1 MAVQRVKSK
10 LAKTKVLEQHC
21 YIRDFIPLTRELSK
35 VSLNEML
42 TQHSM
47 VYIKPDIGSFGNGV
61 MRIEQQ
67 PDGLYRLQLQS
78 DIYSYSSFDRLY
90 EGIRKLAGHKKYLV
104 QRGIELLRYNDRRFD
119 LRVMV
124 QKNPKGKWE
133 TTGIIG
139 RLAHPAKAVTNY
151 HSGGTP
157 LSFEQLT
164 QAILTDEE
172 RQALTQRLKLIGA
185 AAASGLQSAYPRLKE
200 LGLDIAIDTD
210 KRPWLLEVNTLP
222 DPWLFRKHDDPAVF
236 RKIYHYAA
244 AYGRFKHSRRS
255 KRARQLRS
263 SGHAHKTQKPSP

>member
-10 LAKTKVLEQHC
+10 LAKTKVLERHC
-21 YIRDFIPLTRELSK
+21 YIRDFIPLTRKLSK
-35 VSLNEML
+35 VTLHEML
-42 TQHSM
+42 TQFSM

-61 MRIEQQ
+61 MRIEHQS
-67 PDGLYRLQLQS
+67 DGYYRLQLQS
-78 DIYSYSSFDRLY
+78 DVYRFSSFESLY
-90 EGIRKLAGHKKYLV
+90 EGIQKLTGDKKYLV
-104 QRGIELLRYNDRRFD
+104 QRGIELLRYDDRRFD

-124 QKNPKGKWE
+124 QKNPQGKWE

-164 QAILTDEE
+164 QGTLTRDEQ
-172 RQALTQRLKLIGA
+172 QALIERLKLIGA
-185 AAASGLQSAYPRLKE
+185 AAASGLQCTYSRLRE

-222 DPWLFRKHDDPAVF
+222 DPWIFLKHDNPAVF
-236 RKIYHYAA
+236 RKIYRYAA
-244 AYGRFKHSRRS
+244 AYGRFKRSGRRS
-255 KRARQLRS
+255 KRGQRS
-263 SGHAHKTQKPSP
+263 AKIRLTV